1 VSRGGAG
8 AGAGWRLRVLR
19 RIHWWPPLLGAGV
32 KVTRMDGDYRAIDV
46 EMRLTVFNRNVM
58 GSHFGGSLYAMTDP
72 FYMLMLMENLGR
84 EYIVWDKAA
93 VIRYKSPGRGTVKA
107 EFRLE
112 EETVAEIRAVL
123 EREERYEPVF
133 LIQVRDAAGRVVC
146 EVEKTIYCAKRA
158 VHEARKGP
166 ENRAQ
171 GSASGAGN
179 TMEA

>member
-1 VSRGGAG
+1 MSAG
-8 AGAGWRLRVLR
+8 AAGWRLRVLR

-32 KVTRMDGDYRAIDV
+32 KVTRMDADYRAIDV

-93 VIRYKSPGRGTVKA
+93 TIRYKRPGIGTVRA
-107 EFRLE
+107 EFRLT
-112 EETVAEIRAVL
+112 EETVAEISDVL
-123 EREERYEPVF
+123 EREERYEPMF
-133 LIQVRDAAGRVVC
+133 LIEVKDKAGRVVC

-158 VHEARKGP
+158 VHEQRRRGTR
-166 ENRAQ
+166 E
-171 GSASGAGN
+171 
-179 TMEA
+179 

>member
-1 VSRGGAG
+1 MSAG
-8 AGAGWRLRVLR
+8 AAGWRLRVLR

-32 KVTRMDGDYRAIDV
+32 KVTRMDADYRAIDV

-93 VIRYKSPGRGTVKA
+93 TIRYKRPGIGTVRA
-107 EFRLE
+107 EFRLTE
-112 EETVAEIRAVL
+112 ATVAEIRDVL

-133 LIQVRDAAGRVVC
+133 LIEVKDEAGRVVC
-146 EVEKTIYCAKRA
+146 EVDKTIYCAKRA
-158 VHEARKGP
+158 VHQAR
-166 ENRAQ
+166 RR
-171 GSASGAGN
+171 
-179 TMEA
+179 